1 MTNVT
6 TQQHEFRFF
15 QASNW
20 LGKMWTAR
28 SSASVKAWGM
38 KIARHR
44 GMKRFSPRR
53 RPPAS

>member
-28 SSASVKAWGM
+28 SSASV
-38 KIARHR
+38 
-44 GMKRFSPRR
+44 
-53 RPPAS
+53 